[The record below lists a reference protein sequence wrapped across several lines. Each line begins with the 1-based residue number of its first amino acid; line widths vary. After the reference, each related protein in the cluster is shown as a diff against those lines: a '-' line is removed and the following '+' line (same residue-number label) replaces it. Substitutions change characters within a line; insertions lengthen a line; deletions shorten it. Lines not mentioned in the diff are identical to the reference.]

1 MSHFSKARATDSGF
15 TLAEILVV
23 IAIIVSLVALVIPLN
38 RKLRDRS
45 YEVKCSNNLRNIG
58 VASMLFGTDNNNK
71 IPSTTHQR
79 RLGGKSWSVTL
90 KEYVPSIDFR
100 CPMDGDK
107 NRPYSYLINDFLT
120 QNPAGAPEL
129 NYSYFHSV
137 VAPEQTFLFAEAHD
151 RYTSSDHFHFSEY
164 NGLAIPFEVFAAQ
177 VAHDRHSGSANFLF
191 VDGHVECL
199 NKEEI
204 EKRLQNP
211 QRSFVDPLP
220 RTTLNSQ

>member
-1 MSHFSKARATDSGF
+1 MSPTSKIRTAALGF
-15 TLAEILVV
+15 TLSEILVV
-23 IAIIVSLVALVIPLN
+23 IAIIFVLVAMVIPISS
-38 RKLRDRS
+38 KMRDKS
-45 YEVKCSNNLRNIG
+45 NEVKCMNNLRNIG

-79 RLGGKSWSVTL
+79 RIGGKSWSVSL

-100 CPMDGDK
+100 CPMDGNK
-107 NRPYSYLINDFLT
+107 TRPYSYLINDFLT

-137 VAPEQTFLFAEAHD
+137 IAPEQTFLFAEAD
-151 RYTSSDHFHFSEY
+151 DQYTSSDHFHFSDY
-164 NGLAIPFEVFAAQ
+164 NGVTVPFEVFAAQ

-199 NKEEI
+199 NKVEI

-220 RTTLNSQ
+220 R